1 MKKIFLVLMCF
12 CMATSIALAQTT
24 DMSAPINPDPH
35 VKIGKLSNG
44 MTYYI
49 RHNEYPKNH
58 VELRLAVN
66 AGSNQENENQRGLAH
81 FTEHMAFN
89 GIEGF
94 PGNTMV
100 EQLQKMGVVFGADL
114 NAYTSFDE
122 TVFMIPMQLTDTNY
136 LNVGLKILRGWAHG
150 LLYDSKEIDAE
161 RGVITEEY
169 RMGLGASDRM
179 QKKYWPVLMSG
190 SRYADRV
197 PIGLLDVI
205 QHFQYQT
212 IKDFYHD
219 WYRPDLQA
227 IIVVGDIDVNVVEAK
242 IKAMFGNIP
251 AVQNPRVKEDYP
263 IASNKE
269 PLISICTDKEAMGS
283 QVMIIRK
290 FPHFAMKTVGDFR
303 KHLIIDLYNTMYDSR
318 LSDMQQDPKCP
329 FLGASSGYGQLIGST
344 DMYGAQASVK
354 ENQIIPTMQLLIK
367 EDNRVLKY
375 GFVQTELDRA
385 KAQLMENYERASNEV
400 DKTESAS
407 FASQYIDNFLHHD
420 PIPGAKREYNYAKK
434 FLEDI
439 TLNEVNALA
448 KDWITPD
455 NIVAIVMAPDKP
467 GVKVPTEQDVLNVL
481 KDKSLEDV
489 TPYVDTYKEKELV
502 NKDELVPGTIVKS
515 VDIPE
520 INAKH
525 ITLSNGINV
534 ILKHTDF
541 KNDEI
546 LFEAISKGGKS
557 LYGVKDLASLDFA
570 PNLVDRAGIA
580 DLDFSTL
587 SKKMKGKQVGLMP
600 GIDALSESFTGSS
613 TPKDLEFFFQYL
625 HAYFTNP
632 RTDTSAYS
640 LVMNEAQEQMKMLN
654 ANPMYKFF
662 GAFLDAA
669 TNHDPYKINQLS
681 YTQEYLNQVNYD
693 RAVKLFKER
702 FANPA
707 DFIYTFVGNFDEK
720 TMENYL
726 NLYLGSL
733 KTTPNKS
740 ENFNASAFKPNTTGI
755 QKEKVLA
762 GTEAQSW
769 MGLYFKQPYEYNAKN
784 NMIVRE
790 LGDALE
796 IYLIKIV
803 REKMGDVYSPMMQM
817 DYDKYPS
824 PEFQML
830 IMLSCAP
837 ENTDKLADACLKI
850 LKDFAAKGPDKET
863 LQKVQTQLIS
873 TREKDVQTNKFW
885 LGYINGKNFTG
896 DDMNAVNQ
904 YNDLVNSITKK
915 DIINFMKTY
924 FKMDQYTRVDLYPE
938 NSGK

>member
-12 CMATSIALAQTT
+12 FMATSIAFAQTT
-24 DMSAPINPDPH
+24 DMTAPINPDPH
-35 VKIGKLSNG
+35 VKIGKLANG

-49 RHNEYPKNH
+49 RHNEYPKNV
-58 VELRLAVN
+58 VELRLATN
-66 AGSNQENENQRGLAH
+66 AGSNQENEDQRGLAH

-100 EQLQKMGVVFGADL
+100 EQLQKIGVVFGADL

-122 TVFMIPMQLTDTNY
+122 TVFMIPMPLTDTNN
-136 LNVGLKILRGWAHG
+136 LNIGLKILRGWAHG
-150 LLYDSKEIDAE
+150 LIYDDKEIDAE
-161 RGVITEEY
+161 RGVISEEY

-205 QHFQYQT
+205 QHFKYQT

-242 IKAMFGNIP
+242 IKSMFGNIP
-251 AVQNPRVKEDYP
+251 AVQNPRVKEQYP
-263 IASNKE
+263 IAPNKE

-290 FPHFAMKTVGDFR
+290 FPHFVMKTVGDFR
-303 KHLIIDLYNTMYDSR
+303 KNLIIDLYNTMYDSR

-329 FLGASSGYGQLIGST
+329 FLNASAGYGGLIGST
-344 DMYGAQASVK
+344 DMYGAQASCK

-385 KAQLMENYERASNEV
+385 KAQIMEKYERAANEI
-400 DKTESAS
+400 DKTESAT
-407 FASQYIDNFLHHD
+407 FTSQYLDNFLHND

-439 TLNEVNALA
+439 ALDEVNALA
-448 KDWITPD
+448 KNWITPE
-455 NIVAIVMAPDKP
+455 NIVTIVMAPEKA
-467 GVKVPTEQDVLNVL
+467 GVKVPTEQEVMTVL
-481 KDKSLEDV
+481 KDKTLEDV
-489 TPYVDTYKEKELV
+489 SAYVDTYKEKELV
-502 NKDELVPGTIVKS
+502 NKDELKPGTIAQTT
-515 VDIPE
+515 DMPE
-520 INAKH
+520 IGAKRL
-525 ITLSNGINV
+525 TLSNGITV

-546 LFEAISKGGKS
+546 LFSAISKGGKS
-557 LYGVKDLASLDFA
+557 LYGVNDLASLDFA
-570 PNLVDRAGIA
+570 ANLIDRAGIA
-580 DLDFSTL
+580 DLDFNTL
-587 SKKMKGKQVGLMP
+587 AKKMKGKQVGLMP
-600 GIDALSESFTGSS
+600 SIDDISESFSGSS

-625 HAYFTNP
+625 NAYFTNP
-632 RTDTSAYS
+632 RVDTAVYG
-640 LVMNEAQEQMKMLN
+640 LVMNEAQEQLNMLS
-654 ANPMYKFF
+654 ANPQYKFY
-662 GAFLDAA
+662 GAFLNAV
-669 TNHDPYKINQLS
+669 TNHDPYMISPLS
-681 YTQEYLNQVNYD
+681 YTQDYLNQVNYD
-693 RAVKLFKER
+693 KSVKLFKER

-707 DFIYTFVGNFDEK
+707 DFIFTFVGNFDEK

-733 KTTPNKS
+733 KTNPANK
-740 ENFNASAFKPNTTGI
+740 ENFNAKVFKTMAAGV

-769 MGLYFKQPYEYNAKN
+769 MGLYFSEPYEYNAKN

-796 IYLIKIV
+796 IYLINIV

-817 DYDKYPS
+817 ESTKYPS
-824 PEFQML
+824 AEFKTL

-837 ENTDKLADACLKI
+837 ENTDKLADACIKI

-873 TREKDVQTNKFW
+873 TRDKNIQTNKFW
-885 LGYINGKNFTG
+885 LSYINGKNLTG
-896 DDMNAVNQ
+896 DDMNAVNE
-904 YNDLVNSITKK
+904 YNDLVKSITKK

-924 FKMDQYTRVDLYPE
+924 FKFDQYTRVDLYPE
-938 NSGK
+938 NLGK